1 MALKTPNIKLMR
13 IIPYILLSY
22 IIFIAVS
29 MNAHA
34 NIHVV
39 ASIKPIHS
47 LVASVMNGIGK
58 PALIIDGFNS
68 PHTYSL
74 RPSQAV
80 ILDRADVVFWLGPP
94 LETFL
99 EKPIKN
105 VATRAISIELLN
117 LTGLRKLPIRQT
129 RKYFNLGTG
138 FDGHIKNHGNF
149 IVDPHVWLDP
159 KNAKV
164 IVMEIVR
171 ALSQIDPVHGS
182 IYAGNGQSTIEK
194 LEQLSNDLS
203 SMLKPINDQ
212 NFFTFHDSFQYFE
225 KSFGMR
231 SAGHLTNSPELIP
244 GAGHTKKTIEAIN
257 VLKVVCIFDE
267 PQFKSKFIRTII
279 GERQIKSSVLDPL
292 GLNFDAGPSQYF
304 LMMRQIANSLHKCL
318 S

>member
-80 ILDRADVVFWLGPP
+80 ILDRADVVFWLGPS

-99 EKPIKN
+99 KKPIKN
-105 VATRAISIELLN
+105 VAARAISIELLN
-117 LTGLRKLPIRQT
+117 LTKLKKLPIRQT

-182 IYAGNGQSTIEK
+182 IYARNGQSTIEK

-225 KSFGMR
+225 KSFGVS

-257 VLKVVCIFDE
+257 ILKVVCIFDE

-304 LMMRQIANSLHKCL
+304 LMMRQIASSLHKCL

>member
-1 MALKTPNIKLMR
+1 
-13 IIPYILLSY
+13 
-22 IIFIAVS
+22 

-39 ASIKPIHS
+39 VSIKPIHS

-80 ILDRADVVFWLGPP
+80 ILDRADVVFWLGPT

-105 VATRAISIELLN
+105 IAAKAISIELLN
-117 LTGLRKLPIRQT
+117 LTELRKLPIRQT
-129 RKYFNLGTG
+129 RKSLKSGSG
-138 FDGHIKNHGNF
+138 SDGHIQKRGNF
-149 IVDPHVWLDP
+149 AVDPHVWLDP

-164 IVMEIVR
+164 ILMEIVR
-171 ALSQIDPVHGS
+171 ALSHIDPVHGS
-182 IYAGNGQSTIEK
+182 IYAENGQSTLEK
-194 LEQLSNDLS
+194 LEQLSTDLS
-203 SMLKPINDQ
+203 SMLKPISDQ
-212 NFFTFHDSFQYFE
+212 KFLTFHDSFQYFE
-225 KSFGMR
+225 ESFVMS

-257 VLKVVCIFDE
+257 LLNVICIFDE
-267 PQFKSKFIRTII
+267 PQFKSKFIKTTI

-304 LMMRQIANSLHKCL
+304 LTMRQIANSLHKCL